1 MVEKFVES
9 STYDYSL
16 DSSSSLRLQP
26 FIDGSLKSLP
36 DHKTLVGVP
45 PRTALSLRASAL
57 SFGIAANACLNI
69 PPFC

>member
-1 MVEKFVES
+1 MVEKFLES

-16 DSSSSLRLQP
+16 DVSSSLRLQP

-45 PRTALSLRASAL
+45 PDLRFPCALLLYPVGSRPMRA
-57 SFGIAANACLNI
+57 
-69 PPFC
+69 